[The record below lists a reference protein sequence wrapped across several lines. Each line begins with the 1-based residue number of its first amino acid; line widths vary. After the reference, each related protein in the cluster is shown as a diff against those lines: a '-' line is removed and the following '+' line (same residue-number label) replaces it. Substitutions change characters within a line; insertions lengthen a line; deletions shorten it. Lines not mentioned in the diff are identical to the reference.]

1 VKECTKL
8 CLKQSQKCSN
18 TACRYWIDHRD
29 ELNCALISI
38 LLNEQMTLKQIG
50 ERLNIST
57 VRVKQILDK
66 TLKKIKLSSEFD
78 VLGN

>member
-1 VKECTKL
+1 MKECTKL
-8 CLKQSQKCSN
+8 CLKQSQKCIN
-18 TACRYWIDHRD
+18 TDCRYWIDH
-29 ELNCALISI
+29 EEEFNCTFVSI

-57 VRVKQILDK
+57 VRAKQILDR